1 MKLTKYTLLPAAG
14 LLLLSL
20 SATHA
25 AETTPTSTPTP
36 VEMKVTKA
44 YSYDDPTPGL
54 RDRLIVEVQNLYEAI
69 QQNKVNPKEFTL
81 YLDGRAL
88 EGVTA
93 SPVEAPRAGKL
104 LFELKRTDQS
114 RAAWTELLGSPTSST
129 KTVTVSVGLPNQA
142 ALSSDAKITLRIFIG
157 WRLVLAF
164 ILLII
169 AIILFIW
176 LAKRGYLIHDSN
188 PPKPPPG
195 SLKPYSLGLSQ
206 AAFWFFLVI
215 GSFLF
220 IYLITSNFNDTI
232 TDQALIL
239 IGIGAGTALGA
250 AMIDATK
257 QDTSTTELSGLRPEE
272 ARLQSVVNDLTA
284 KQTDLKQKI
293 AAAGANA
300 TADDQSAL
308 NDTNASLQENQAK
321 LTDIK
326 KQIADAESRLSK
338 PVSENFL
345 KDLLTDV
352 NGITLHRFQIVIWT
366 LVLGFLFILGVYREL
381 AMPQFSTTLLAL
393 MGISSGTYLGFK
405 IPERQN

>member
-1 MKLTKYTLLPAAG
+1 
-14 LLLLSL
+14 
-20 SATHA
+20 
-25 AETTPTSTPTP
+25 
-36 VEMKVTKA
+36 MKVTKA